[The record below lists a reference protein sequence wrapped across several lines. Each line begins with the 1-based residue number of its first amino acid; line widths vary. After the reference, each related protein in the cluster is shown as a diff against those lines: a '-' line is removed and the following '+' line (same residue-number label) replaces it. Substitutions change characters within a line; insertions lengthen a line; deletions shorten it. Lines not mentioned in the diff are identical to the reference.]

1 MDQGWFSQRT
11 KSVDSVKFRGNFCFK
26 FFDAKRKSLKE
37 VQDYC
42 GRYSSRLVTNDL
54 FDSKDSTYAS
64 LYKELRYIMENKLE
78 GGLKEKRFDEV
89 FGINVNL
96 AGLLLLTSN

>member
-11 KSVDSVKFRGNFCFK
+11 KSVDSVKLRGNFCFK

-42 GRYSSRLVTNDL
+42 GRYSSSLVTNDL
-54 FDSKDSTYAS
+54 FDSKNSTYAS
-64 LYKELRYIMENKLE
+64 LYKELRYIMKNKLE
-78 GGLKEKRFDEV
+78 GGLEEKRFKEV
-89 FGINVNL
+89 FGINMKL
-96 AGLLLLTSN
+96 EGLLLLIPN